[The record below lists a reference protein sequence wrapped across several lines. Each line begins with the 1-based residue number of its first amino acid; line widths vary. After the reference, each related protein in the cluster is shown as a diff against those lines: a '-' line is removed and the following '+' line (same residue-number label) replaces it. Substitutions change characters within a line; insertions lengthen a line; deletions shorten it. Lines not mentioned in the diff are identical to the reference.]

1 MLRVMK
7 TLLLL
12 SALSSVAVAD
22 ADVFGQI
29 VDSENRDGGVIE
41 FAFLKLKSPEDLDGD
56 PVAVKTDR
64 TGRFTVK
71 LAPGAYR
78 VGDLRKPQEK
88 DARLFEANYAR
99 DLIEV
104 GSDPM
109 YDLGILRL
117 EKTGTYVKGR
127 VTRGGKA
134 AAGVDVE
141 VFVPGAAVPTG
152 QRVSTDSSGA
162 YEMQFAD
169 VRGRQRVAVR
179 VEEKDGCTFGAAE
192 VDLWK
197 PGAIDLALPEKYHE
211 LLIDLKTGGET
222 WMYLHP
228 ASDPS
233 PYYMYKAGQTSKVTV
248 PGLSPGA
255 WVLTAVSNGAQVNVD
270 VAVPAAAPVAV
281 AIPAAARQRL
291 SGKVAISGL
300 PKDADFRRLA
310 VVVRPAGEGP
320 AGYLWTRLGR
330 DGAFAF
336 EGLAAGKYELS
347 IASGTS
353 FDAMRYFQVRRSA
366 VLQSVLE
373 LSAPRTLEFTAR
385 AGDFTE

>member
-1 MLRVMK
+1 MIRI
-7 TLLLL
+7 LLLL
-12 SALSSVAVAD
+12 PVLASVAVAD

-29 VDSENRDGGVIE
+29 VDSENRDGGVID
-41 FAFLKLKSPEDLDGD
+41 FAFLKLKAPEDLDGD

-104 GSDPM
+104 GSDAM

-117 EKTGTYVKGR
+117 EKTGTYLKGR

-134 AAGVDVE
+134 VPAVDVE

-152 QRVSTDSSGA
+152 QRVSTDSAGA
-162 YEMQFAD
+162 YEMQFND

-179 VEEKDGCTFGAAE
+179 VEEKDGCTFGAAD

-197 PGAIDLALPEKYHE
+197 PGAVDLALPEKYHE
-211 LLIDLKTGGET
+211 VQIDLKTPGET

-228 ASDPS
+228 SSDPA

-248 PGLSPGA
+248 PGLSPGP
-255 WVLTAVSNGAQVNVD
+255 WVLTAVSNGAQVNVEL
-270 VAVPAAAPVAV
+270 AVPAAAPVAV
-281 AIPAAARQRL
+281 AIPAVARHRL
-291 SGKVAISGL
+291 SGKIAISGL
-300 PKDADFRRLA
+300 PREADFRGMA
-310 VVVRPAGEGP
+310 VTARPAGEGP

-330 DGAFAF
+330 DGAYAF
-336 EGLAAGKYELS
+336 EGLAAGRYELS
-347 IASGTS
+347 IASGTP
-353 FDAMRYFQVRRSA
+353 FDTMRYFQVRRSA